1 MYQNV
6 SGFVNVSD
14 EQVYFDA
21 EKSIKQT
28 LFQFQHL
35 QKVWQEVLPGSIYR
49 KAVGK
54 IFHNCRQ
61 EKFVNKYLKYFN
73 MQNNLRHHM
82 TCMK

>member
-1 MYQNV
+1 MACSIPKKLCEILKNQLSSFVSNV

-54 IFHNCRQ
+54 IDDNYKQ
-61 EKFVNKYLKYFN
+61 EKFV
-73 MQNNLRHHM
+73 RE
-82 TCMK
+82 